1 MRECSEREEN
11 VGGTSD
17 FDVREQ
23 SVRNYLLHTTMSA
36 FPALPTREATFTEA
50 VTGGQRPAGE
60 VGRAERT
67 RRARRQWG
75 RRPGW
80 NGIGVDPRVAP
91 VAAAS
96 RVSRRQIL
104 GHVLGYSQQI
114 GFSTKL
120 VFSLTV
126 SLQSP
131 FTVPIQ
137 PHSTADCLVRNEYE
151 CLFYTVRIKVFVR
164 PSEVQYTVAFGS
176 STNTILP

>member
-91 VAAAS
+91 WRRLAAS
-96 RVSRRQIL
+96 QLLAAVVN
-104 GHVLGYSQQI
+104 GAHQQQW
-114 GFSTKL
+114 
-120 VFSLTV
+120 VF
-126 SLQSP
+126 
-131 FTVPIQ
+131 Q
-137 PHSTADCLVRNEYE
+137 PHRSH
-151 CLFYTVRIKVFVR
+151 
-164 PSEVQYTVAFGS
+164 
-176 STNTILP
+176 